1 MLADQAPKDQFRQEF
16 RVKEGVMHLR
26 LAGRLPNEVLH
37 GELNVFTPLINLCEE
52 SQCQQVVIDSRDLEV
67 DLDTLEI
74 FRAGVDAS
82 DLTRHGLR
90 IALVARQE
98 MMSSFFD
105 DVIHN
110 RAAPVRVFTDPD
122 AAATWLRENG

>member
-1 MLADQAPKDQFRQEF
+1 MLPEQAPMVQFRQEF
-16 RVKEGVMHLR
+16 RVKDGVMHVR
-26 LAGRLPNEVLH
+26 LAGRLPNELLS
-37 GELNVFTPLINLCEE
+37 GAQNVFMPLVKLCEE
-52 SQCQQVVIDSRDLEV
+52 SRCQKVIIDSRDLEV

-82 DLTRHGLR
+82 DLTRYGLR
-90 IALVARQE
+90 VALVAREE

-110 RAAPVRVFTDPD
+110 RAAPVQVFTDPD
-122 AAATWLRENG
+122 AAGTWLNGNS